1 MGAES
6 GVSSFR
12 SVWYDRECLEVGSLL
27 RVGYSSGNYCCSG
40 TNNLLLGR
48 MERGHGVTI
57 LGRRGSIGD
66 DR

>member
-27 RVGYSSGNYCCSG
+27 RVGYSSGNHCCSG

-48 MERGHGVTI
+48 MGRGHGMV
-57 LGRRGSIGD
+57 R
-66 DR
+66 